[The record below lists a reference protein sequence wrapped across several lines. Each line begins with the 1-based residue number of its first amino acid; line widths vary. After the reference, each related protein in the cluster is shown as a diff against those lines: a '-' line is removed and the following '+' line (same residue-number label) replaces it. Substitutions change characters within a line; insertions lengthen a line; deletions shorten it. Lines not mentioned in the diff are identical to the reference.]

1 MLKIRMSRGGAKKRP
16 FYKIVVA
23 DSRRPRDGK
32 FIEKVGFFNPLLPK
46 DKKERLNLD
55 IERIKYWLAQG
66 AQPSERIARFLG
78 QAEVIPMP
86 AQRNNPIKAKPK
98 KKAQEKLKAAAEA
111 KKAAEAAPAETPAA
125 EAAPAET
132 PAAEAAPAETPAAEA
147 APAETP
153 AAEAAPAETPAAEAA
168 PAETPAAEAA
178 PAETPAA
185 EAAPAETPAAEAA
198 PAAEEEKK

>member
-111 KKAAEAAPAETPAA
+111 KKAAEAVPAEATPTETPAA
-125 EAAPAET
+125 EAAPTETPAAEATPTET
-132 PAAEAAPAETPAAEA
+132 PAAEAAPTETPAAEA
-147 APAETP
+147 A
-153 AAEAAPAETPAAEAA
+153 
-168 PAETPAAEAA
+168 
-178 PAETPAA
+178 
-185 EAAPAETPAAEAA
+185 
-198 PAAEEEKK
+198 EEEKK

>member
-111 KKAAEAAPAETPAA
+111 KKAAEAVPAEATPTETPAA
-125 EAAPAET
+125 EAAPTET
-132 PAAEAAPAETPAAEA
+132 PAAEAAPTETPAAEA
-147 APAETP
+147 APTETP
-153 AAEAAPAETPAAEAA
+153 AAEAA
-168 PAETPAAEAA
+168 
-178 PAETPAA
+178 
-185 EAAPAETPAAEAA
+185 
-198 PAAEEEKK
+198 EEEKK

>member
-55 IERIKYWLAQG
+55 IDRIKYWLAQG

-111 KKAAEAAPAETPAA
+111 KKAAEAARRQRLQQQKQHSSSRSSSSRDSSSRSSSSRSSSSRTSSSSRSSSRR
-125 EAAPAET
+125 
-132 PAAEAAPAETPAAEA
+132 
-147 APAETP
+147 
-153 AAEAAPAETPAAEAA
+153 
-168 PAETPAAEAA
+168 
-178 PAETPAA
+178 
-185 EAAPAETPAAEAA
+185 
-198 PAAEEEKK
+198 KKRGKKIKI

>member
-55 IERIKYWLAQG
+55 IERIKYWLSQG

-86 AQRNNPIKAKPK
+86 AQRNNPIKAIPK
-98 KKAQEKLKAAAEA
+98 KKAQEKLKKAEDA
-111 KKAAEAAPAETPAA
+111 KKAAEVAPAETPAAEVEAAETPAAEVEAAETPAAEVEAAETPAA
-125 EAAPAET
+125 EAAPV
-132 PAAEAAPAETPAAEA
+132 
-147 APAETP
+147 
-153 AAEAAPAETPAAEAA
+153 
-168 PAETPAAEAA
+168 
-178 PAETPAA
+178 
-185 EAAPAETPAAEAA
+185 
-198 PAAEEEKK
+198 EEKK